1 MSSIAG
7 AEELS
12 LSAEELKKKVRK
24 AIRRRAK
31 EIAQIGDQIF
41 KRPELGFKE
50 FETAKL
56 VQRTFKGL
64 GLPYESEVAIT
75 GVIADLE
82 GNTKGPTISVMGEL
96 DSVLCYSHPYADKT
110 TGAVHACGHN
120 AQIAAMLGVAMGLV
134 DAEVMHELPGAVS
147 FMAVPAEEYVEIEYR
162 LRLRDEGKLKFLGG
176 KQEFIR
182 LGKMNSV
189 DMTVK
194 HHTGTGK
201 RLRRVEIA
209 GTNNGFVGKAIRYV
223 GKEAHAGGAPDK
235 GINALNAAML
245 GIMGVH
251 TLRETFKDDD
261 HIRVHPIITRGG
273 DLVNIIPADVRIE
286 TYVRGKTTDAILR
299 AGKKVNR
306 ALRGGATAVG
316 AKVEIR
322 EIPGYLPLKNEPEM
336 SKIFGENAKKLLG
349 RAAVKQGEHKTG
361 STDTGDLSVIM
372 PAIEPTIYGATGT
385 GHGSDYAMADK
396 EMCYMVPAELMA
408 MTVIDLLWDD
418 AANARRIVGSFKPEV
433 KKRDYTRYW
442 ERLLR

>member
-1 MSSIAG
+1 
-7 AEELS
+7 

-24 AIRRRAK
+24 AIRNRAK
-31 EIAQIGDQIF
+31 EITQIGDEIF

-56 VQRTFKGL
+56 VQRTFKQL
-64 GLPYESEVAIT
+64 GLDYESEVAIT
-75 GVIADLE
+75 GVIANVK
-82 GNTKGPTISVMGEL
+82 GNAKGPTISVMGEL

-120 AQIAAMLGVAMGLV
+120 AQAAAMLGVAMGFV
-134 DAEVMHELPGAVS
+134 DAKIMKDLPGTVS

-162 LRLRDEGKLKFLGG
+162 LKLRDEGKLKFLGG

-182 LGKMNSV
+182 LGKMDSV

-194 HHTGTGK
+194 HHTGSGK
-201 RLRRVEIA
+201 LQRKVEVA
-209 GTNNGFVGKAIRYV
+209 GTNNGFVGKAIRYI

-245 GIMGVH
+245 GIMGIH
-251 TLRETFKDDD
+251 ALRETFRDDD

-286 TYVRGKTTDAILR
+286 TYVRGKTTDAILK
-299 AGKKVNR
+299 ASKKVNR
-306 ALRGGATAVG
+306 ALKSGASTVGG
-316 AKVEIR
+316 KVEIQ
-322 EIPGYLPLKNEPEM
+322 EIPGYLPLKNELEM
-336 SKIFGENAKKLLG
+336 SKIFGENAKKILG
-349 RAAVKQGEHKTG
+349 KAGVKQGEHKTG
-361 STDTGDLSVIM
+361 STDTGDVSAIM

-385 GHGSDYAMADK
+385 GHGSDYMMADK
-396 EMCYMVPAELMA
+396 EMCYIIPAELMA
-408 MTVIDLLWDD
+408 MTAIDLLWDD
-418 AANARRIVGSFKPEV
+418 AVNARRIIKSFKPEI
-433 KKRDYTRYW
+433 KKHEYVRAW

>member
-1 MSSIAG
+1 MK
-7 AEELS
+7 
-12 LSAEELKKKVRK
+12 LSAEELKKRVRK
-24 AIRRRAK
+24 SIRKRAK
-31 EIAQIGDQIF
+31 EITQIGDEIF
-41 KRPELGFKE
+41 KHPELGFKE

-56 VQRTFKGL
+56 VQHTFKDL
-64 GLPYESEVAIT
+64 GLQYDAEVAIT
-75 GVIADLE
+75 GVIAKLE
-82 GNTKGPTISVMGEL
+82 GNAKGPTISVMGEL
-96 DSVLCYSHPYADKT
+96 DSVLCYNHPYADKT

-120 AQIAAMLGVAMGLV
+120 AQIAAMLGVAMGFV
-134 DAEVMHELPGAVS
+134 DAKIMSKLSGTVS

-194 HHTGTGK
+194 HHTGGGK
-201 RLRRVEIA
+201 LQRKVEIS

-245 GIMGVH
+245 GMMGIH
-251 TLRETFKDDD
+251 TLRETFKDND

-286 TYVRGKTTDAILR
+286 TYVRGKTTDAVLK
-299 AGKKVNR
+299 ASKKVNR
-306 ALRGGATAVG
+306 ALKGGASTVG
-316 AKVEIR
+316 AKVEIQ

-336 SKIFGENAKKLLG
+336 SKIFGENAKRILG
-349 RAAVKQGEHKTG
+349 KAGVKQGEHKTG
-361 STDTGDLSVIM
+361 STDTGDLSAIM

-385 GHGSDYAMADK
+385 GHGSNYKIADK
-396 EMCYMVPAELMA
+396 EMCYIIPAELMA

-418 AANARRIVGSFKPEV
+418 AANARRIVKAFKPEI
-433 KKRDYTRYW
+433 KKREYVRTW